1 MDDRGGGS
9 FVAVRRISQ
18 GLERGN
24 TCHSSSGE
32 YYLEFRHLCLPL
44 LLLYIKIRIFRLR
57 FSFAEKFSLSF
68 SSFCFLFFILFL
80 IYGLLFGLE
89 V

>member
-1 MDDRGGGS
+1 MALAVNMDDRGGS

-24 TCHSSSGE
+24 TCHSTSGTFLFAHFLE
-32 YYLEFRHLCLPL
+32 LSLFRIYLV
-44 LLLYIKIRIFRLR
+44 
-57 FSFAEKFSLSF
+57 SLSL
-68 SSFCFLFFILFL
+68 SLSLNGYFFF
-80 IYGLLFGLE
+80 E

>member
-24 TCHSSSGE
+24 TCHSTSGE
-32 YYLEFRHLCLPL
+32 YYL
-44 LLLYIKIRIFRLR
+44 
-57 FSFAEKFSLSF
+57 
-68 SSFCFLFFILFL
+68 
-80 IYGLLFGLE
+80 
-89 V
+89 